1 MLEYDTDMDQLM
13 ALRRPKPKPR
23 TNDSIALFK
32 YIDVNILSSL
42 LTIINLLE
50 IFMLH

>member
-13 ALRRPKPKPR
+13 ALRKPKPKPR

-32 YIDVNILSSL
+32 FIDVNIISSL
-42 LTIINLLE
+42 LIITHLL
-50 IFMLH
+50 